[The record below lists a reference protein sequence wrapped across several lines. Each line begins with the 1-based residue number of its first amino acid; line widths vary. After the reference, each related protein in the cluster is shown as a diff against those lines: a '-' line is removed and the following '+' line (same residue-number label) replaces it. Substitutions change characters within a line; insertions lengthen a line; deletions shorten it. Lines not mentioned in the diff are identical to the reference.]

1 MKAQNLFR
9 VVATALLLSTLSFA
23 AGVAGD
29 LSLADG
35 PRSGERV
42 VLRIPPQLPP
52 ETTRAAPLPLISTPA
67 AEARAV
73 IRPVRAERIEP
84 ILAAEKPPRLEAVGQ
99 LPKVNLD
106 LAPKRQRARPAGK
119 AAALPQQCL

>member
-1 MKAQNLFR
+1 MKTQNLFR

-52 ETTRAAPLPLISTPA
+52 ETVRATPLPLISTPA
-67 AEARAV
+67 AAARPIIQPA
-73 IRPVRAERIEP
+73 RAERIEP
-84 ILAAEKPPRLEAVGQ
+84 ILAAEKPPHLETVGQ

-106 LAPKRQRARPAGK
+106 LAPKAGGAGEVLQ
-119 AAALPQQCL
+119 AAASPQQCL